1 MAAVDLA
8 AAKLAAMKLSDKG
21 DDDLDT
27 AGKTAWAQLW
37 EIVSKDRSLPTTYRP
52 TLDILMKERDAT
64 LVQAVRMFTSTND
77 LGELRDAVDGAV
89 VDRLARRWDTLFTDC
104 STSVAKTISQ
114 NEKKDKNLTG
124 LSSLVYGEVLF
135 SSLARVM
142 CKYIPFR
149 PNMIFYD
156 IGSGSGRGVFLSTLL
171 NDWQRCS
178 GIEIL
183 SGLYGASMG
192 VRQRYIAEFAP
203 KKEGKEGKTKAKEL
217 DVPGGWPADLSGPI
231 VTFQN
236 SDFRLIDWSDA
247 DVCFANSTCFDE
259 QLMTD
264 LARQA
269 ERMKLGAYFMTL
281 TKGLQSTH
289 FQVVE
294 SKQYPMSWGMATC
307 ITQKKILPAAA

>member
-1 MAAVDLA
+1 MSLDA
-8 AAKLAAMKLSDKG
+8 AAKKLAELNLDDKSKGTG
-21 DDDLDT
+21 DNELD
-27 AGKTAWAQLW
+27 AKGKTVWAQLW
-37 EIVSKDRSLPTTYRP
+37 ETVSKDRLLPSTYRP
-52 TLDILMKERDAT
+52 CLDILQKENDAT
-64 LVQAVRMFTSTND
+64 LIQAVRMFITTED

-89 VDRLARRWDTLFTDC
+89 VDRLARRWDAMFVDC

-135 SSLARVM
+135 SSLARVI
-142 CKYIPFR
+142 CKYVPLR
-149 PNMIFYD
+149 VGMNFYD
-156 IGSGSGRGVFLSTLL
+156 VGSGSGRGVMLATILHEFK
-171 NDWQRCS
+171 RCQ

-183 SGLYGASMG
+183 SGLYGAAMG

-203 KKEGKEGKTKAKEL
+203 RKDGVAAGAKV
-217 DVPGGWPADLSGPI
+217 DVKSVGWPPELAGPE
-231 VTFQN
+231 VHFHN

-247 DVCFANSTCFDE
+247 DLVFANSTCFDE

-269 ERMKLGAYFMTL
+269 ERMRAGAIIMTL

-289 FQVVE
+289 FQVLE

-307 ITQKKILPAAA
+307 ITQRKILPPA

>member
-1 MAAVDLA
+1 MDA
-8 AAKLAAMKLSDKG
+8 AAKKLAELQLSDGTAKKAE
-21 DDDLDT
+21 DELDT
-27 AGKTAWAQLW
+27 AGKAAWAELW
-37 EIVSKDRSLPTTYRP
+37 ETVSKDRSLPSTYRP
-52 TLDILMKERDAT
+52 ALDTLIKENDST
-64 LVQAVRMFTSTND
+64 LIQAVRMYTSTHD
-77 LGELRDAVDGAV
+77 IGELKDAVDGAV
-89 VDRLARRWDTLFTDC
+89 VDRLARRWDALFVDC

-149 PNMIFYD
+149 PNMVFYD
-156 IGSGSGRGVFLSTLL
+156 VSSGSGRGVFLGTMFHEFK
-171 NDWQRCS
+171 RCS

-183 SGLYGASMG
+183 SGLYGAAMG
-192 VRQRYIAEFAP
+192 VRQRYMAEYCA
-203 KKEGKEGKTKAKEL
+203 KKETK
-217 DVPGGWPADLSGPI
+217 DVKKDNDPKHAGWPEDLAGP
-231 VTFQN
+231 VVQFHN
-236 SDFRLIDWSDA
+236 SDFRLIDWSDG
-247 DVCFANSTCFDE
+247 DICFANSTCFDE

-269 ERMKLGAYFMTL
+269 EKLKQGAYFMTL

-307 ITQKKILPAAA
+307 ITQKKILPPSTS

>member
-1 MAAVDLA
+1 MSLDA
-8 AAKLAAMKLSDKG
+8 AAKKLAELNLDDKSKGG
-21 DDDLDT
+21 DNDLD
-27 AGKTAWAQLW
+27 AKGKTVWASLW
-37 EIVSKDRSLPTTYRP
+37 EVVSKDRSLPSTYRP
-52 TLDILMKERDAT
+52 TLDALQKENDQT
-64 LVQAVRMFTSTND
+64 LIQAVRMFVTTED
-77 LGELRDAVDGAV
+77 LGELKDAVDGAV
-89 VDRLARRWDTLFTDC
+89 VDRLARRWDALFVDC

-135 SSLARVM
+135 SSLARVI
-142 CKYIPFR
+142 CKYIPFNR

-156 IGSGSGRGVFLSTLL
+156 VGSGSGRGVMLGTLL
-171 NDWQRCS
+171 HEFKRCT

-183 SGLYGASMG
+183 SGLYGAAMG
-192 VRQRYIAEFAP
+192 VRQRYMGEFAP
-203 KKEGKEGKTKAKEL
+203 RKDGGKAAV
-217 DVPGGWPADLSGPI
+217 DVKSVTWPAELAGPE
-231 VTFQN
+231 VQFHN

-247 DVCFANSTCFDE
+247 DVVFANSTCFDE

-269 ERMKLGAYFMTL
+269 ERMKLGAYMMTL

-289 FQVVE
+289 FQVIE

-307 ITQKKILPAAA
+307 ITQRKILPPAN